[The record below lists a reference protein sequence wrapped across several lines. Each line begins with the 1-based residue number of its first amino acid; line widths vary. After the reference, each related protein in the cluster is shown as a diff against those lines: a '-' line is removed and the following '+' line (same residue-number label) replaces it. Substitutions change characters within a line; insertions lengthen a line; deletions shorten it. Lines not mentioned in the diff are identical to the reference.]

1 LSRVVAAADV
11 LGERAVLDVRDLV
24 PGAYSWSL
32 EGRHGVL
39 ARGKVVK

>member
-1 LSRVVAAADV
+1 
-11 LGERAVLDVRDLV
+11 VLDVRDLV
-24 PGAYSWSL
+24 PGVYSWSL